1 MKPELS
7 KEERRIVNGIISL
20 KGNASQKLIA
30 KKAEMSTATAS
41 KYLAKLEGRGIIK
54 ADRSKLPYVFWEIVN
69 EDVL

>member
-1 MKPELS
+1 
-7 KEERRIVNGIISL
+7 
-20 KGNASQKLIA
+20 
-30 KKAEMSTATAS
+30 MSTATAS